1 MDRRTH
7 SPGLPETSIDGRFR
21 STAGG
26 GRKAIRDDEP
36 ERVEQRHVKRR
47 LRRIDAQRRRY
58 GRYGRY
64 GRYRRA
70 GRCRRS
76 GQPACRWLGTRAAG
90 GARSGVCGRTAQC
103 GGGPDGTSE
112 PPGPAAG
119 VERRGASG
127 GAPRSPGCETGGTGG
142 PIRPDSR
149 LGAVRVAEPS
159 MALHEHGEV
168 DPTLSRTDS
177 LREYRPTV
185 IASIRTRTY
194 RCAGAGWHR
203 VREDIR
209 GPTEDMPVRFQPM
222 AALFHAG

>member
-1 MDRRTH
+1 MAAR
-7 SPGLPETSIDGRFR
+7 PFETTNR
-21 STAGG
+21 SASSNDMSSGGCGESTRSAGG
-26 GRKAIRDDEP
+26 TGGTGGTGGP
-36 ERVEQRHVKRR
+36 
-47 LRRIDAQRRRY
+47 
-58 GRYGRY
+58 
-64 GRYRRA
+64 A
-70 GRCRRS
+70 GA
-76 GQPACRWLGTRAAG
+76 GGVGGPPAAG
-90 GARSGVCGRTAQC
+90 SVRGPRSGARSGVCGRTARC

-127 GAPRSPGCETGGTGG
+127 GAPRSPGCGTGG
-142 PIRPDSR
+142 PADPYDRIRR

-209 GPTEDMPVRFQPM
+209 GPTEDMPVSFQPM